1 MLFVRDNRVLKQIIH
16 DIEKPDFL
24 WEGSFVECLSREE
37 KKIYVEYDF
46 LHLIFLSLS
55 KILHSMMKLCLIYHT
70 SLIMSY
76 AFDI

>member
-46 LHLIFLSLS
+46 SSFNILEFI
-55 KILHSMMKLCLIYHT
+55 KILHSI
-70 SLIMSY
+70 
-76 AFDI
+76 